1 MSLLTAF
8 RKWWSEKHPLSATHV
23 PAQSW
28 PNEHEPYDLER
39 FSYLGIVFALQRGM
53 ETGNPEVK
61 VERRDGVIER
71 HLLGLGVLVV
81 TLSTGYVL
89 TGLFGV
95 RPAPAAPQVAS
106 RTESARSEGTPAQ
119 DDIDSQAGMD
129 AFIKKAAARYNV
141 SPDLVAAVIEAESE
155 FNPRAVS
162 RRGARGLMQLM
173 PDTAK
178 TLGVDDPFDPR
189 ENIEAGVR
197 HLRALMDRFGDNLP
211 LVLAAYNAGEVA
223 VIKHRGVPPYRE
235 TRAYVKRIMKKL
247 DRAA

>member
-1 MSLLTAF
+1 M
-8 RKWWSEKHPLSATHV
+8 EAT
-23 PAQSW
+23 
-28 PNEHEPYDLER
+28 
-39 FSYLGIVFALQRGM
+39 I
-53 ETGNPEVK
+53 PEVK
-61 VERRDGVIER
+61 VERQDRVIER

-81 TLSTGYVL
+81 TLTTGYML
-89 TGLFGV
+89 TGLSGV
-95 RPAPAAPQVAS
+95 RQAAQASPAPEQAVAS
-106 RTESARSEGTPAQ
+106 AETTENDVTPAE
-119 DDIDSQAGMD
+119 DDIDTQAGMD
-129 AFIKKAAARYNV
+129 AFIKKVAAKYNV

-173 PDTAK
+173 PKTAK
-178 TLGVDDPFDPR
+178 TLGVDDPFDPK

-235 TRAYVKRIMKKL
+235 TRAYVKRIMKRL
-247 DRAA
+247 DRIRAA

>member
-1 MSLLTAF
+1 M
-8 RKWWSEKHPLSATHV
+8 EAT
-23 PAQSW
+23 
-28 PNEHEPYDLER
+28 
-39 FSYLGIVFALQRGM
+39 I
-53 ETGNPEVK
+53 PEVK
-61 VERRDGVIER
+61 VEGPDRVIER

-81 TLSTGYVL
+81 TLTTGYML
-89 TGLFGV
+89 TGLSAV
-95 RPAPAAPQVAS
+95 RQVSPAPQPAVARVES
-106 RTESARSEGTPAQ
+106 TEGDATPE
-119 DDIDSQAGMD
+119 DDIDTQAGMD
-129 AFIKKAAARYNV
+129 AFIKKVSAKYNV
-141 SPDLVAAVIEAESE
+141 SPDVVAAVIEAESE

-173 PDTAK
+173 PKTAK

-235 TRAYVKRIMKKL
+235 TRAYVNRIMKRL
-247 DRAA
+247 DRTRSA

>member
-1 MSLLTAF
+1 
-8 RKWWSEKHPLSATHV
+8 
-23 PAQSW
+23 
-28 PNEHEPYDLER
+28 
-39 FSYLGIVFALQRGM
+39 M
-53 ETGNPEVK
+53 ETGNPEVRA
-61 VERRDGVIER
+61 ERRDGVIER
-71 HLLGLGVLVV
+71 HVLGLGVLVL
-81 TLSTGYVL
+81 TLSTGYML
-89 TGLFGV
+89 TGLSGV
-95 RPAPAAPQVAS
+95 RQAPPGPQEIA
-106 RTESARSEGTPAQ
+106 RTESAESESTPAE

-129 AFIKKAAARYNV
+129 AFIKKVAARHNV

-173 PDTAK
+173 PKTAK

-247 DRAA
+247 DRSPSA